1 MFFYNVRCENKTVK
15 ESARLVLNEILPFWE
30 KARIPTPDQRT
41 CAAKVIKL
49 YEEWRTVQKVCKSP
63 FPSHRKKEND
73 FKENLNNLFDIA
85 HVDALKLISIQ
96 EDRDFLTKQRENG
109 RVGSMTC
116 VDQNVTNK
124 EKRKAQR
131 LEDEK
136 RRKENYEE
144 KKGTSGNYYVV
155 FGRTVAIFFVHL
167 ISCTDLTMEHVEF
180 ESDESGDDVQA
191 MDVKQTDNIPSCSN
205 KPIRKRGKKNF
216 IDDRMLACMDA
227 GNMSSPL
234 AIHFISATAKA
245 LGHNIE
251 DLVLNCT
258 SLREQR
264 KKYRRRHG
272 KEIIE
277 NFKVHFFIL
286 AKL

>member
-1 MFFYNVRCENKTVK
+1 
-15 ESARLVLNEILPFWE
+15 
-30 KARIPTPDQRT
+30 
-41 CAAKVIKL
+41 
-49 YEEWRTVQKVCKSP
+49 
-63 FPSHRKKEND
+63 
-73 FKENLNNLFDIA
+73 
-85 HVDALKLISIQ
+85 
-96 EDRDFLTKQRENG
+96 
-109 RVGSMTC
+109 
-116 VDQNVTNK
+116 
-124 EKRKAQR
+124 
-131 LEDEK
+131 
-136 RRKENYEE
+136 
-144 KKGTSGNYYVV
+144 
-155 FGRTVAIFFVHL
+155 
-167 ISCTDLTMEHVEF
+167 MEHVEF

-277 NFKVHFFIL
+277 NFKVNFLFWPSYKFFFELKFFRSLKHLFCIGTESYFPQL
-286 AKL
+286 LEKIKLIAWLLCSRRRTLKN